1 MFTKVMKCKLGI
13 MPLNVF
19 FEKWASVRER
29 NLKLL
34 LETVACIATAET
46 VTCIITVRLV
56 IYIMHCRKPP
66 AFT

>member
-1 MFTKVMKCKLGI
+1 MF
-13 MPLNVF
+13 F

-34 LETVACIATAET
+34 LETVAPIATAET

>member
-1 MFTKVMKCKLGI
+1 MF
-13 MPLNVF
+13 F

-34 LETVACIATAET
+34 LETVASIATAET